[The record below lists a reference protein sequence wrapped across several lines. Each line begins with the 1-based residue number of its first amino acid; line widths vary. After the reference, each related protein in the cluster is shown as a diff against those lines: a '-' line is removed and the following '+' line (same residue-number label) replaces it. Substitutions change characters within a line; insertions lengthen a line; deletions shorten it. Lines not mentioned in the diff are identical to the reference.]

1 MRRVKEF
8 FSWEER
14 QWVERASRVAP
25 WADTALAE
33 GQRAYAF
40 RQAAIRAQLRTHCE
54 AAWKD
59 VPSEMAKGPGLPEG
73 PDGQNYRTEC
83 H

>member
-8 FSWEER
+8 FRWEEQR
-14 QWVERASRVAP
+14 WNDRAVQAIP
-25 WADTALAE
+25 GADTTYVE

-40 RQAAIRAQLRTHCE
+40 RQAAIRSELKAHCDRV
-54 AAWKD
+54 WKD
-59 VPSEMAKGPGLPEG
+59 LPEYILLGTGLPEG
-73 PDGQNYRTEC
+73 TDGQEYRVEC